1 MLINKSMY
9 PVKAGYSAISTMQ
22 GQLGKLQ
29 TQLGNGQK
37 AQNLAEMGNDRT
49 VSLATRGRLTKL
61 DSFANNIDT
70 VNLRLSFL
78 DQAFTSLNSLKSE
91 TRNSATPTSFGENG
105 LVMASLQ
112 KDSENRLSQLL
123 ETLNLSVA
131 GRYMMGGNKTD
142 APPVKSMD
150 LIMNGQGPLDG
161 FKTVVNE
168 RNRADLGRDVSVEL
182 GKLSLPSTRIS
193 GPHGNYLSVSS
204 SMFDT
209 LGYKLTSVSSNTD
222 SIKTSGPT
230 SNPVNQTASFA
241 LVPTA
246 GNQFTVTLKRQDGT
260 SVVPAPTLTAVSGLP
275 TSGQFQV
282 VDGDA
287 KTSAGNFQRALE
299 GLTVGGSVIGDL
311 DTFSSI
317 SVAAAQGTGAPIP
330 TDALKISGES
340 DGADQLSIKLARNP
354 GPNEKFSITLQGPD
368 GTSKTL
374 EFTARVLAPG
384 ATAGANEFRIGATRA
399 ETMES
404 LEEAVKSSIGALE
417 ATVKTGRVDVV
428 RTGAEVRLSKDAS
441 VAFGFS
447 EISSISTTIGK
458 STVTPG
464 PNPTIR
470 FTGEVKAGESVS
482 FAVKMPDG
490 TSTTIELSAVTR
502 NPGIGQFRIGDDA
515 GETAANFE
523 AALRVKLDAVAKT
536 ELVGASTYA
545 AADDFFSSSGV
556 PKRIDFGSGTGGAE
570 NAKAYFAEGSP
581 EEQAAINRTVV
592 WYTGEIA
599 DTNPRM
605 SATAQ
610 VDDATKVGYGVR
622 ANEDGLLSMVKTL
635 AAMSVSEYRNDDPTA
650 KGRFSA
656 MVERQMKA
664 MSADTAT
671 NEGSVERIALE
682 LGVTKATVG
691 RASERNVAYSGQL
704 ESLLGDIETVTMEET
719 AMQLLALKTRLE
731 ASYQTT
737 ASVANLSLV
746 NYLK

>member
-168 RNRADLGRDVSVEL
+168 RNRADLGTAETVDL
-182 GKLSLPSTRIS
+182 GDLGLPNTRIS

-204 SMFDT
+204 AMFDK
-209 LGYKLTSVSSNTD
+209 LDYKLTSISSSTPTPGAA
-222 SIKTSGPT
+222 SGIKTSGPT
-230 SNPVNQTASFA
+230 ANPINHSSYFSA
-241 LVPTA
+241 VPADDATVI
-246 GNQFTVTLKRQDGT
+246 VTLKRQDGT
-260 SVVPAPTLTAVSGLP
+260 AAQTRSMTAVTTLSDPAVVGEYVRVPGDPSATAKNFHEALTALEGDLDSFSSITTNNSAITIKGDADGSAQLGIKLASNPVAGETLSITVQKPDKTFETITLTARASGTP
-275 TSGQFQV
+275 
-282 VDGDA
+282 A
-287 KTSAGNFQRALE
+287 
-299 GLTVGGSVIGDL
+299 
-311 DTFSSI
+311 
-317 SVAAAQGTGAPIP
+317 
-330 TDALKISGES
+330 
-340 DGADQLSIKLARNP
+340 
-354 GPNEKFSITLQGPD
+354 
-368 GTSKTL
+368 
-374 EFTARVLAPG
+374 
-384 ATAGANEFRIGATRA
+384 ANEFAIGATRA
-399 ETMES
+399 ETMQ
-404 LEEAVKSSIGALE
+404 ALDAAIKNQLGNLQASVHTGRLDVDQTG
-417 ATVKTGRVDVV
+417 ATV
-428 RTGAEVRLSKDAS
+428 ALSAS
-441 VAFGFS
+441 SGVFGFS
-447 EISSISTTIGK
+447 EITSISTTVGE
-458 STVTPG
+458 STVTPAS
-464 PNPTIR
+464 NPSIT
-470 FTGEVKAGESVS
+470 FTGKVRAGESVS
-482 FAVKMPDG
+482 FGVKMPDG
-490 TSTTIELSAVTR
+490 TSTTIKLSAVDE
-502 NPGIGQFRIGDDA
+502 NPGLGQFRISDDPA
-515 GETAANFE
+515 ETAANFA
-523 AALRVKLDAVAKT
+523 AALRLKLDDTAKT
-536 ELVGASTYA
+536 ELVSASTFAATNDFFAEDGIPKRVNAAGTALENGAS
-545 AADDFFSSSGV
+545 
-556 PKRIDFGSGTGGAE
+556 
-570 NAKAYFAEGSP
+570 
-581 EEQAAINRTVV
+581 RTVV

-599 DTNPRM
+599 STNPRM

-635 AAMSVSEYRNDDPTA
+635 AAMSVAEYRNDDPTA

-691 RASERNVAYSGQL
+691 RASERNIAYSGQL